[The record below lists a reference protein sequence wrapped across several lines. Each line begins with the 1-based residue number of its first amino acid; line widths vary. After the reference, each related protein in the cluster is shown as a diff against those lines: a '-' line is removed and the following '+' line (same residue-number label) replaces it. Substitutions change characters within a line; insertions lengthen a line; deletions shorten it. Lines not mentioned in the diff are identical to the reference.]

1 MSDELSNDEIIDFS
15 LGFDYAYS
23 KYQMDS
29 YVVDTNITDWRKAK
43 QCLVEI
49 EHRTQTI
56 EDRTFDDRKKQAEID
71 IKKEE
76 LEQET
81 SPAKLKLLEIEI
93 EEFENHLE
101 RNKRRIAGVYL
112 ERDRFL
118 KKFKTLMPNK
128 DAMLDMSNDKEAK
141 EREYWISRMGKQAA
155 MEMLSYGKIGTGNL
169 ESIMH
174 MPHAD
179 QDKIIRGALEYTK
192 QFETGIVAIEKD
204 VEQKLINMLKEK
216 DNVDIVPK
224 LEDTVQENAKLLDSP
239 ESKTRLR

>member
-1 MSDELSNDEIIDFS
+1 
-15 LGFDYAYS
+15 
-23 KYQMDS
+23 
-29 YVVDTNITDWRKAK
+29 
-43 QCLVEI
+43 
-49 EHRTQTI
+49 
-56 EDRTFDDRKKQAEID
+56 
-71 IKKEE
+71 
-76 LEQET
+76 
-81 SPAKLKLLEIEI
+81 
-93 EEFENHLE
+93 
-101 RNKRRIAGVYL
+101 
-112 ERDRFL
+112 
-118 KKFKTLMPNK
+118 MPNK
-128 DAMLDMSNDKEAK
+128 DAMLDMSNDKETK